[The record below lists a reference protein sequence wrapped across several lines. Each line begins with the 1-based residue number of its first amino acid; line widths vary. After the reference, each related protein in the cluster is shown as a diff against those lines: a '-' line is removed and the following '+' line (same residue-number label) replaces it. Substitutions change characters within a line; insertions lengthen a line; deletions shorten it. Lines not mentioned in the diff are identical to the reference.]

1 MNLLNLLPLDKSHHF
16 ISGAII
22 AICIALSSPCYAEVI
37 PTPKDK
43 IGHLLLGGATYIG
56 CRVLQYEPQ
65 TCLFAGMAVG
75 LAKEVY
81 DSAHPKQH
89 STEMMDFS
97 ATATGGL
104 LMFTFEKEF

>member
-1 MNLLNLLPLDKSHHF
+1 MNILDRLPLDKF
-16 ISGAII
+16 IGGIII
-22 AICIALSSPCYAEVI
+22 AIALMSQCYAE

-75 LAKEVY
+75 LSKEAM
-81 DSAHPKQH
+81 DATQPKKH
-89 STEMMDFS
+89 SVEVMDFA

-104 LMFTFEKEF
+104 LMFTFEKAF